1 MHDDGRG
8 VGEPLDEKNADGE
21 GIQVNTRYFVQLFD
35 YTKTASKQ
43 RQVQLLIDEPISFFV
58 AQADSDTVTEG
69 MSITEVDIAKFDG
82 DLKIHLFP

>member
-1 MHDDGRG
+1 
-8 VGEPLDEKNADGE
+8 
-21 GIQVNTRYFVQLFD
+21 
-35 YTKTASKQ
+35 
-43 RQVQLLIDEPISFFV
+43 VQLLIDEPISFFV